1 MPLSAAFCF
10 FSPFHYEKKL
20 LYQSF
25 SLSSL
30 SYLSFLFSFHS
41 SVNSLSTPIFVI
53 LLLLLKDNKKSGDF
67 RANRY
72 HP

>member
-25 SLSSL
+25 SLSYL

-41 SVNSLSTPIFVI
+41 SVNSLSMPISVMFLI
-53 LLLLLKDNKKSGDF
+53 TLLKITKN
-67 RANRY
+67 
-72 HP
+72 